1 MVFLSSNTSLYF
13 LCPPPRGLF
22 LVKSSP
28 AGELSYYTKKG
39 TFLRMPSLVT
49 LDVIIYH
56 SLKHFQSFFEFF
68 NFLSC
73 IFVFICQTIDNLTVI
88 WYF

>member
-28 AGELSYYTKKG
+28 AGELSYYIKNMGCVAYATQPFLIA
-39 TFLRMPSLVT
+39 TFTTSSYLAKIASDT
-49 LDVIIYH
+49 SSSHIH
-56 SLKHFQSFFEFF
+56 
-68 NFLSC
+68 
-73 IFVFICQTIDNLTVI
+73 
-88 WYF
+88 

>member
-39 TFLRMPSLVT
+39 LRIILSPFDYFLL
-49 LDVIIYH
+49 LL
-56 SLKHFQSFFEFF
+56 LKE
-68 NFLSC
+68 
-73 IFVFICQTIDNLTVI
+73 VWNLN
-88 WYF
+88 